1 MLTCQILEGLEAILD
16 KNQPV
21 ISIGDNRRIIDNC
34 IRTPLFE
41 GLHGK
46 LVTIKRLAF
55 QCEEDT
61 PLRTVTAVGR
71 DTRMLL
77 VKFIKRF
84 NFHDNLQFWC
94 KDTKKMI
101 NDK

>member
-21 ISIGDNRRIIDNC
+21 ISVGDNRRIIYNG

-46 LVTIKRLAF
+46 LVTIERLAF
-55 QCEEDT
+55 Q
-61 PLRTVTAVGR
+61 R
-71 DTRMLL
+71 
-77 VKFIKRF
+77 
-84 NFHDNLQFWC
+84 
-94 KDTKKMI
+94 
-101 NDK
+101 